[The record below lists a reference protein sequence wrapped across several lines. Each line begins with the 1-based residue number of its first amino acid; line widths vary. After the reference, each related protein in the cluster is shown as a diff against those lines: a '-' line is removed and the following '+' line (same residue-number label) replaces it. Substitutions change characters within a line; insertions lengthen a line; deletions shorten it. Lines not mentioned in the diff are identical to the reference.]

1 MAYMWQSWWFD
12 IVTAASE
19 QLDSMEPHYTRPTSI
34 LGSLHG
40 HFVENSLDSNTWIV
54 HFATVHFIAYAG

>member
-1 MAYMWQSWWFD
+1 M
-12 IVTAASE
+12 VTTASE
-19 QLDSMEPHYTRPTSI
+19 QFDSMEPYYTRPTSI

-54 HFATVHFIAYAG
+54 YIATVHFICWLAALRVEYCMG